1 MCERVFPGRQLPFW
15 IIKQDS
21 RSALREV
28 EFFQWGLNNEHFVEI
43 AEADA
48 SRQLFWSLKPSFP
61 VRFLVPPVDG
71 VLLGYEDLSVCGES
85 EKNIKTED
93 EQNRT
98 IIIWPLLSSGS
109 VVDVNMIDKDA
120 APNTILLVDFVRRG
134 LRRLGQVVILDKPA
148 RK

>member
-1 MCERVFPGRQLPFW
+1 M
-15 IIKQDS
+15 
-21 RSALREV
+21 
-28 EFFQWGLNNEHFVEI
+28 
-43 AEADA
+43 
-48 SRQLFWSLKPSFP
+48 
-61 VRFLVPPVDG
+61 DG